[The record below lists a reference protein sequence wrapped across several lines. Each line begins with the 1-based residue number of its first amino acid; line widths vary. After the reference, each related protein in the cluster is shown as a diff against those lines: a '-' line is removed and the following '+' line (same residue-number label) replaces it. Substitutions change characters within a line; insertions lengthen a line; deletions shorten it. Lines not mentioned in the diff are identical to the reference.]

1 MTNKTG
7 LGRGLDALFG
17 DNYKASDEKGKEN
30 DDKEVIEKIKIV
42 EIEPNREQP
51 RKNFD
56 EESLDELANSIK
68 EYGVIQPIIVTKK
81 DDYYEIIAG
90 ERRWRAAKKA
100 GLTEMPCIIRED
112 KEQTNREIALIEN
125 IQRKNLNPIE
135 KAMGLRKLLDDYG
148 MSQQALA
155 DKLGMSR
162 ASVTNSVRIL
172 NLDKRVIDLVLTHN
186 LTERHC
192 RALLRIEDPDKQYE
206 MAKRFIENNQKVE
219 DAELAVN
226 NVKQLPKKDKDKAK
240 KYEAI
245 YRDIENSFQG
255 FFGTKVKLEAGKRKG
270 KIVIEYASNDDLE
283 RILSLIK

>member
-1 MTNKTG
+1 MANKTG

-56 EESLDELANSIK
+56 EESLEELANSIK

>member
-1 MTNKTG
+1 MANKTG

-17 DNYKASDEKGKEN
+17 DNYKASDDKGKEDN
-30 DDKEVIEKIKIV
+30 EKEVIEKIKIV

-56 EESLDELANSIK
+56 EESLEELANSIK

-100 GLTEMPCIIRED
+100 GLTEMPCIIREN

-172 NLDKRVIDLVLTHN
+172 NLDKRVIDLVLSNN

-192 RALLRIEDPDKQYE
+192 RALLRIEDPEKQYE

>member
-1 MTNKTG
+1 MANKTG

>member
-1 MTNKTG
+1 MANKTG

-17 DNYKASDEKGKEN
+17 DNYKVSDEKGKEN

>member
-1 MTNKTG
+1 MANKTG

-56 EESLDELANSIK
+56 EESLEELANSIK

-112 KEQTNREIALIEN
+112 KKQTNREIALIEN

-226 NVKQLPKKDKDKAK
+226 NVKQLPKKDKDKAR